1 MKNRFFLFSILF
13 PCFITAQ
20 ITIKGSVFASNLP
33 LENVAVYL
41 NNTMLGTTT
50 NKAGEFTLT
59 VTKGEYELI
68 VSYLGFKK
76 INYNLNT
83 STYQKPLR
91 FNLVE
96 EENVLN
102 EITIKKTVY
111 DETWKHNLASFKQ
124 EFIGLTNLA
133 QECEILNPEVL
144 HFEFD
149 YKQNKFT
156 AFARKPLKIKNK
168 GLGYLI
174 TYELED
180 FTKINNYVSYL
191 GYSRYE
197 NLKGGKRKKKRWKAN
212 REIAYKGS
220 VVHFLKSLINDTFK
234 EEGYIVN
241 QFKRVLNTKRPS
253 DEAIEKARTIIR
265 FNRINNINI
274 KRDLE
279 NPKNAID
286 SAYVTVRKS
295 RLPKYEDYLYK
306 SQLKKEDIIS
316 IKNNQY
322 YLIFENNLSIVYS
335 KEKEELRFL
344 RRTLF
349 SKRTQPLAQTSS
361 FIPVKKNVI
370 IDKRGILKEPLSA
383 YYEGYWSYEKFANSL
398 PLDYKPD
405 YGKD

>member
-1 MKNRFFLFSILF
+1 MKNRFFLFCILF

-149 YKQNKFT
+149 YQQNKFT
-156 AFARKPLKIKNK
+156 AFARKPIKIKNK

-191 GYSRYE
+191 GYARYA

-253 DEAIEKARTIIR
+253 DEAIEKARAIIR
-265 FNRINNINI
+265 FNRINTITI

-286 SAYVTVRKS
+286 SAYVTVKKS

-306 SQLKKEDIIS
+306 SQLKQEDIIS

-344 RRTLF
+344 RKTLF

-398 PLDYKPD
+398 PLDYIPNN
-405 YGKD
+405 GKE